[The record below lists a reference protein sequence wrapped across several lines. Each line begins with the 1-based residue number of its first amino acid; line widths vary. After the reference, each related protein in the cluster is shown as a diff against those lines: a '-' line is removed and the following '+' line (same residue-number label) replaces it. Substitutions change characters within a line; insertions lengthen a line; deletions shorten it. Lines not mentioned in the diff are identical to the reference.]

1 MFDSVFNSSSTNTHT
16 LTCVCLFLCIYGVPL
31 MTDSFVG
38 TRYCTSLTV
47 RVRRVWSSQFHSRNL
62 IRVIKTTG
70 WIMTCW
76 AGGRPVLRMRPKH
89 FHHFSYKWHHEAGAQ
104 CAEPTIVAQ
113 LHSVSWAESLRTN
126 KTVNVSRKTVNVV
139 RKKLRPW
146 ASKRHVWWLNY
157 INLF

>member
-1 MFDSVFNSSSTNTHT
+1 MFDSVFNSSFTNTHT
-16 LTCVCLFLCIYGVPL
+16 LTCVCLSLCIYGVPL

-38 TRYCTSLTV
+38 TRYCTSLTF

-89 FHHFSYKWHHEAGAQ
+89 FHHFSYKWHQRGRRSMCRANNSCTAAQ
-104 CAEPTIVAQ
+104 R
-113 LHSVSWAESLRTN
+113 LM
-126 KTVNVSRKTVNVV
+126 SRKSTYEQNCKCVEENC
-139 RKKLRPW
+139 KW
-146 ASKRHVWWLNY
+146 ASKRHVRWLNY